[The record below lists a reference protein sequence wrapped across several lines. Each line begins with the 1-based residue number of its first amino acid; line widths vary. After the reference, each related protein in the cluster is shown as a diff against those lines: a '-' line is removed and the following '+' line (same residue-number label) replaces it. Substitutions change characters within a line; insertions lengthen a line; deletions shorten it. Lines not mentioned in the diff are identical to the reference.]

1 MKFYVFRVVNKMDD
15 NKCMI
20 EVVKN
25 INDVDYKFIYELVK
39 DEDIVYFLC
48 TVKTNQDTITENK
61 LNDIKYY
68 IKRWI
73 GNKLKL
79 DQIYSKDGKIELL
92 FN

>member
-1 MKFYVFRVVNKMDD
+1 MDD

>member
-1 MKFYVFRVVNKMDD
+1 MDNNKQ
-15 NKCMI
+15 CTI

-25 INDVDYKFIYELVK
+25 INNADYKFIYGLVR

-48 TVKTNQDTITENK
+48 TVETNQDTITEKK